1 MNEWHD
7 ISEIDKFKDDYEFNQ
22 YVVLVADEDEGGGYN
37 ADYTDIA
44 FGIALIPKET
54 KRFFCVP
61 YDEEE
66 N

>member
-7 ISEIDKFKDDYEFNQ
+7 ISEIDKFKDDYEFNE
-22 YVVLVADEDEGGGYN
+22 YVVLVADEDDSN
-37 ADYTDIA
+37 VDYKDIA
-44 FGIALIPKET
+44 FGIALIPRET

-61 YDEEE
+61 YDEEA